1 MSKQMTLQQFKDK
14 VERATFITIVYFE
27 SVDEE
32 VLMTLVNEPE
42 ENWDE
47 ILLTACLAFYK

>member
-42 ENWDE
+42 EDWDE